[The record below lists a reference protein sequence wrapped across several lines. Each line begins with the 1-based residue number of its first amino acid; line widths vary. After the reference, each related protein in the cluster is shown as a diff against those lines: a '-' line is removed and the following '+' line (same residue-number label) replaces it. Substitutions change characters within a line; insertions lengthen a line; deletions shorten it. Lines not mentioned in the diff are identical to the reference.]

1 MPGCRCPRR
10 RFLQPSAFKMPRV
23 ARRKRTRR
31 KTTPK
36 NNNLNITVAEKG
48 AHRPSFKH
56 SSVDVHAFFRPQH
69 IVNAISKRILKAHF
83 IVGNIAW
90 LTNPD
95 ILQQLRRCKGVSLII
110 NHDRALIKKHRVVYE
125 SLRPID
131 AAQKTAVRTVKGGG
145 RALHH
150 HKFCVFLGAD
160 LRPYAC
166 LTGSFNW
173 TKQSTHNLE
182 HIVCFDDAPELAA
195 RFMQEHLDVRKISKA
210 LRRVSTKL

>member
-1 MPGCRCPRR
+1 
-10 RFLQPSAFKMPRV
+10 MPRV
-23 ARRKRTRR
+23 LRKKRAGRRKPTA
-31 KTTPK
+31 K

-48 AHRPSFKH
+48 ARRPSFKH
-56 SSVDVHAFFRPQH
+56 PSVGVHAFFRPQH
-69 IVNAISKRILKAHF
+69 IVNAITKRILKAHYV
-83 IVGNIAW
+83 VGNIAW

-95 ILQQLRRCKGVSLII
+95 ILEQLRRCKGVSLII
-110 NHDRALIKKHRVVYE
+110 NHDRALIKKHRAVYE

-150 HKFCVFLGAD
+150 HKFAVFLGEN

-195 RFMQEHLDVRKISKA
+195 RFMTEHLDIRKISKA
-210 LRRVSTKL
+210 LRRVPTKL

>member
-1 MPGCRCPRR
+1 
-10 RFLQPSAFKMPRV
+10 MPRV
-23 ARRKRTRR
+23 ARKKRAGRR
-31 KTTPK
+31 KPTPK

-48 AHRPSFKH
+48 AQRPSFKH
-56 SSVDVHAFFRPQH
+56 PSVGVHAYFRPLH
-69 IVNAISKRILKAHF
+69 IVNAIKKRILKAHF

-95 ILQQLRRCKGVSLII
+95 ILEQLRRCKGVSLII
-110 NHDRALIKKHRVVYE
+110 NHDRALIKKHRAVYE

-131 AAQKTAVRTVKGGG
+131 AAQKTAIRTVKGGG

-150 HKFCVFLGAD
+150 HKFAVFLDAE

-195 RFMQEHLDVRKISKA
+195 RFMTEHLDIRKISKA
-210 LRRVSTKL
+210 LRRVPTKL